1 MIDYRLRLKPDYK
14 LIKEFIDEGATV
26 LDLGCG
32 DGTLLE
38 ALTKDKKVKGI
49 GVDIHPEGLDEAMG
63 RGLSVLQLDLNKGL
77 KSFKDKSFDYVVL
90 NMTLQAMWDPLLVI
104 QEMVRVGK
112 AAIVGFPNFGH
123 WKLLFRLLATERM
136 PKTKVLPYEWYDT
149 PNIRL
154 MTINDFKALCLEN
167 GIKIVKDKYLNA
179 AGAEIYRPL
188 IRWRAVEGI
197 FLIEEKA

>member
-14 LIKEFIDEGATV
+14 LIKEFITEGATV

-49 GVDIHPEGLDEAMG
+49 GVDIHPEGLNEAMA

-77 KSFKDKSFDYVVL
+77 KSFKDKSFDFVVL

-123 WKLLFRLLATERM
+123 WQLLFRLLATERM
-136 PKTKVLPYEWYDT
+136 PKTKTLPYDWYNT

-154 MTINDFKALCLEN
+154 MTINDFKALCSNN
-167 GIKIVKDKYLNA
+167 GIKIVKDRYLNIS
-179 AGAEIYRPL
+179 GVEIHRPF
-188 IRWRAVEGI
+188 IRWRAAEGI
-197 FLIEEKA
+197 FLLTQK